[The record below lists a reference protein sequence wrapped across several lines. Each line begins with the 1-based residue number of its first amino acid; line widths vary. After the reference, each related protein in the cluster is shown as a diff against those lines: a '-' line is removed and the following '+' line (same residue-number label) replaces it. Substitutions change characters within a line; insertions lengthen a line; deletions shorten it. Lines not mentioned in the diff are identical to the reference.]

1 MLKLVCEVAPSLFV
15 KSGPP
20 CVKGAC
26 PEGKMSCGKM
36 AEVRDKYAKLK
47 GQKIDG

>member
-1 MLKLVCEVAPSLFV
+1 MLKLVKEVAPNLFK

-20 CVKGAC
+20 CVYGKC

-36 AEVRDKYAKLK
+36 AEVKEKFTSM
-47 GQKIDG
+47 